1 MAKNQNKTLPTE
13 MAVEDF
19 IRSSDPQKIQD
30 SFELVKMMERLS
42 GEKATMWG
50 PSIIGFGK
58 YHYKYASGR
67 EGDMCRIGFSPRKSA
82 FSLYILDCSESE
94 EDPLLSQLGKIKM
107 GNGGCIYFKKLSDLN
122 LDVLEEMIIAS
133 LEATKRKYD

>member
-1 MAKNQNKTLPTE
+1 
-13 MAVEDF
+13 
-19 IRSSDPQKIQD
+19 
-30 SFELVKMMERLS
+30 
-42 GEKATMWG
+42 
-50 PSIIGFGK
+50 
-58 YHYKYASGR
+58 
-67 EGDMCRIGFSPRKSA
+67 MCRIGFSPRKSA

-107 GNGGCIYFKKLSDLN
+107 GNGGCIYLKKLSDLN

>member
-1 MAKNQNKTLPTE
+1 MAKNHKTLPTE

-67 EGDMCRIGFSPRKSA
+67 E
-82 FSLYILDCSESE
+82 
-94 EDPLLSQLGKIKM
+94 
-107 GNGGCIYFKKLSDLN
+107 
-122 LDVLEEMIIAS
+122 
-133 LEATKRKYD
+133 